1 MIFVIITSV
10 VYKYVNKKVK
20 LNINNI
26 KRIDVIKL
34 PVPPKKKVVTKK
46 EDIVEIINFINS
58 IQLLEEINDPVK
70 GWIYTIN
77 IYNNSNNTNNTIE
90 FLGDK
95 INIYNKW
102 YKINDNN
109 LEKLRKIYKDLN
121 YEQASFP

>member
-1 MIFVIITSV
+1 M
-10 VYKYVNKKVK
+10 
-20 LNINNI
+20 
-26 KRIDVIKL
+26 